1 VGEWRVAPIGTP
13 AYVYEN
19 DASLFLNLL
28 GREDLAPF
36 ARKRASGSHKGDY
49 GHALIVGGSLG
60 KSGAAALAAL
70 GALRAG
76 AGLVTAAVPAGVLPL
91 VASAAPVLMT
101 EQLPENIAGTV
112 SCRSF
117 DDGHF
122 AAIAS
127 GKSVLAIGPGLS
139 TNPETVE
146 FTRRVVREWTKLP
159 LVVDADGLNAFAG
172 AAELLQGDGRKL
184 ILTPHPGEMAR
195 LTGLTIA
202 EVQAKRVEV
211 ARQFSAEHKAYVVL
225 KGYRTL
231 IAEPGG
237 QVYVNPTG
245 NPGMATAG
253 TGDVLTGMIAGLL
266 AQHPNAPVER
276 VVSAAVY
283 WHGTAGDAA
292 AACRGELS
300 LLATDLLAALPEA
313 LDLGAVTSDE

>member
-1 VGEWRVAPIGTP
+1 VAPIGTP
-13 AYVYEN
+13 PYVYEN

-60 KSGAAALAAL
+60 KSGAAALTAL
-70 GALRAG
+70 GALQAG

-91 VASAAPVLMT
+91 VASATPVLMT
-101 EQLPENIAGTV
+101 EHLPENDAGAV

-117 DDGHF
+117 DYGHF

-139 TNPETVE
+139 THPETVE
-146 FTRRVVREWTKLP
+146 FTRRVVREWTNTP

-195 LTGLTIA
+195 LTGLTTA

-211 ARQFSAEHKAYVVL
+211 ARQFSVEHKAYVVL
-225 KGYRTL
+225 KGFRTL

-266 AQHPNAPVER
+266 AQHPDAPVER

-283 WHGTAGDAA
+283 WHGAAGDTAA
-292 AACRGELS
+292 ARRGELS

-313 LDLGAVTSDE
+313 LRSEEWGVGSGE